1 MVASTEYPVQPLL
14 SPAKPEAH
22 PTTGPIDLEN
32 TDLANGISHVSERQP
47 ESKSANSASG
57 DSKKANVDLLNGSSG
72 TNGTASA
79 STNVTEPIQD
89 AVKEAVLQN
98 KKEDSENTELGN
110 GVKDE
115 VKPDGLVESEKSERV
130 GIDSSDLVD
139 NAASSPES
147 KKRVAAPEAVEGTK
161 KRKQS
166 VLNFSKADGL
176 TSLSI
181 STAKSDETKVNDASA
196 SDADSLMDED
206 PNVKDEKDDEYL
218 VTLKLKKTPET
229 PKGRRSRS
237 RASTQPQEKVRN
249 FDRAAKK
256 PLPKEEPLHL
266 PLVKVK
272 KGSSRSKQPASSTTI
287 LRENNRNARPLPGP
301 LVPLHYD
308 LYDGNVIASENNKA
322 ASQEKLAFG
331 FPIQHNPNLYDI
343 MYILLFLTKFEPVVQ
358 AGALGPDD
366 FEKGLD
372 LASTSLHPVIS
383 QTMEVFFRRLLVLL
397 LNRKKPIPKDG
408 QRPAIQ
414 ELQTK
419 YASFGLPEE
428 WRDDSLVHH
437 VDSFPCNPEEDV
449 VDPTKPP
456 VSPEDLIEYERPKE
470 LPNPF
475 HSKSFEDYGL
485 AGIESPRQ
493 RVVLLRTMVVWC
505 LSVSMKV
512 KTFLTSIVNKQ
523 EVPGERDNIYVAR
536 SVMKG
541 FAHTSEARKDHEV
554 KMARKTKPSTKG
566 GMQDFDLRLSYMDPT
581 SNPMTHPL
589 ALRLNEYVV
598 GDLGFHMGRFYL
610 VRTADASA
618 GGLGSLSEM
627 KSAAKMQPGDRSM
640 ATNFRLYVEDV
651 YSLLNSCLRVDGVEF
666 DAEGNEVPSDEKYDD
681 TRYWY
686 TVASNYEELKQFH
699 ELLELKLG
707 TKGLSIHHGSDAYRP
722 LAYFCQYLRHV
733 VPIIGEL
740 EGMYVGG
747 GDQRTARKKT
757 VDYSATPTW
766 EEGEAEFIETR
777 GDGDYSEDGE
787 EEFDEEDEGDEGEEG
802 EEEEAEFLD

>member
-1 MVASTEYPVQPLL
+1 MDLHPDGHLQPLL
-14 SPAKPEAH
+14 SPPKPEAH
-22 PTTGPIDLEN
+22 LAGLAINHEN
-32 TDLANGISHVSERQP
+32 TQLANGSSHVSETLHG
-47 ESKSANSASG
+47 SG
-57 DSKKANVDLLNGSSG
+57 STDATSVEAGSDMPNGS
-72 TNGTASA
+72 NGSNGIA
-79 STNVTEPIQD
+79 STATPNKPTVAVED
-89 AVKEAVLQN
+89 AAKDTSAVA
-98 KKEDSENTELGN
+98 ESSETN
-110 GVKDE
+110 GVKEEQKADGP
-115 VKPDGLVESEKSERV
+115 VKAEGTEPGSV
-130 GIDSSDLVD
+130 
-139 NAASSPES
+139 ASTDKGTSPETN
-147 KKRVAAPEAVEGTK
+147 KRVANAETPEGTK

-166 VLNFSKADGL
+166 VLNFSRAEGL

-181 STAKSDETKVNDASA
+181 STGKSDEPE
-196 SDADSLMDED
+196 DSTMDEAAFESD
-206 PNVKDEKDDEYL
+206 SFMDDDLKIKEEKDDEYV
-218 VTLKLKKTPET
+218 VTLNYKRSPAA
-229 PKGRRSRS
+229 KGRRP
-237 RASTQPQEKVRN
+237 RARAGAQPQEKVRN

-256 PLPKEEPLHL
+256 PLPKEEPLHI
-266 PLVKVK
+266 PMIKVK
-272 KGSSRSKQPASSTTI
+272 KGPSRSKQPPSSTTI

-308 LYDGNVIASENNKA
+308 LYDGNVIASENNKSVA
-322 ASQEKLAFG
+322 EEKLAFG
-331 FPIQHNPNLYDI
+331 FPVHHNPNLYDI
-343 MYILLFLTKFEPVVQ
+343 MYILLFLSKFEPVVQ
-358 AGALGPDD
+358 AGHLGPDD
-366 FEKGLD
+366 FEIGLD
-372 LASTSLHPVIS
+372 LQSTSLQPVIS
-383 QTMEVFFRRLLVLL
+383 QTMEIFFRRLLVLL

-419 YASFGLPEE
+419 YVSFGLPEE
-428 WRDDSLVHH
+428 WRDDSLVHQ
-437 VDSFPCNPEEDV
+437 VDSFPCNPDEDV
-449 VDPTKPP
+449 VDPSKPP
-456 VSPEDLIEYERPKE
+456 VSPDDLIEYERPKE

-475 HSKSFEDYGL
+475 HSKTFEDFGL

-493 RVVLLRTMVVWC
+493 RVILLRTMVVWC

-566 GMQDFDLRLSYMDPT
+566 GMHDFDLRLSYMDPT

-598 GDLGFHMGRFYL
+598 GDLGFHIGRFYL

-627 KSAAKMQPGDRSM
+627 KSAVKMQPGDRTM

-651 YSLLNSCLRVDGVEF
+651 YSLLNSSLRVDGVEF
-666 DAEGNEVPSDEKYDD
+666 DAEGNEVHNDEKYDD
-681 TRYWY
+681 SKYWY
-686 TVASNYEELKQFH
+686 TVASTYDELRQFH
-699 ELLELKLG
+699 ELLEQKLG
-707 TKGLSIHHGSDAYRP
+707 TKGLGIPHGSDAYRP

-757 VDYSATPTW
+757 VDYSSTPSW

-787 EEFDEEDEGDEGEEG
+787 EEFDDEEEG
-802 EEEEAEFLD
+802 EEEAEFLE